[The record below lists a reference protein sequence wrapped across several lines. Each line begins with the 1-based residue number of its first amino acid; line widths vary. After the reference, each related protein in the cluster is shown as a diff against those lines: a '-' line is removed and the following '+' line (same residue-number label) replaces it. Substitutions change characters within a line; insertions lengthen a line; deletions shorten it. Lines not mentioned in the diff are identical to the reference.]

1 MERNNMAE
9 TLLYFIQLLLMAGCI
24 AIWSKQQQQQ
34 PKTDNKSKITTN
46 SRKQFTNND
55 YGSFHFIQ
63 LRKKIQK
70 KNHRWI
76 SHYSLIM
83 ANERERASI
92 RKLIKNRDGKNIR
105 TASAA
110 KKKALRTPLRYRVWA
125 NCCSEC
131 TWHAATRWTVVSR
144 RIGNFAP
151 IHLLQIQ
158 HFDFAQSTHHAGM
171 LSSLLRKQNQTPSI
185 PSYTNTLA
193 DHEKC

>member
-70 KNHRWI
+70 KI
-76 SHYSLIM
+76 TD
-83 ANERERASI
+83 E
-92 RKLIKNRDGKNIR
+92 
-105 TASAA
+105 
-110 KKKALRTPLRYRVWA
+110 
-125 NCCSEC
+125 
-131 TWHAATRWTVVSR
+131 
-144 RIGNFAP
+144 FP
-151 IHLLQIQ
+151 IIL
-158 HFDFAQSTHHAGM
+158 
-171 LSSLLRKQNQTPSI
+171 
-185 PSYTNTLA
+185 
-193 DHEKC
+193 

>member
-34 PKTDNKSKITTN
+34 PKTDN
-46 SRKQFTNND
+46 ND

-63 LRKKIQK
+63 LRKKSKQ
-70 KNHRWI
+70 NHRWI

-110 KKKALRTPLRYRVWA
+110 KKKSIAHTAEVP
-125 NCCSEC
+125 SM
-131 TWHAATRWTVVSR
+131 SQ
-144 RIGNFAP
+144 
-151 IHLLQIQ
+151 LL
-158 HFDFAQSTHHAGM
+158 
-171 LSSLLRKQNQTPSI
+171 
-185 PSYTNTLA
+185 
-193 DHEKC
+193 